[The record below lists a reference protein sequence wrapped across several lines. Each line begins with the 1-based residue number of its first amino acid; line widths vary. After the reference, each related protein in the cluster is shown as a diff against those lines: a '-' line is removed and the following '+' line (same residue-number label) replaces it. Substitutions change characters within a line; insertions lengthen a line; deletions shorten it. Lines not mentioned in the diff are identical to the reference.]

1 MTVLMDPVI
10 QYILLMGITI
20 IFTTIALNRDS
31 ITFSLL
37 AAFTWFVAS
46 LGHLAIGQLDSPLTA
61 ALAMLYVGIGIV
73 FTVSTLDKTLAFMKE
88 SRARLEI

>member
-1 MTVLMDPVI
+1 MDPVI
-10 QYILLMGITI
+10 QYILLMGITL
-20 IFTTIALNRDS
+20 IFTIIALSRDS

-73 FTVSTLDKTLAFMKE
+73 FIVSGMDKTLALLKE
-88 SRARLEI
+88 NRARLEL

>member
-20 IFTTIALNRDS
+20 IFTSIALSRDS

-46 LGHLAIGQLDSPLTA
+46 SGHLAIGQLDSPLTA
-61 ALAMLYVGIGIV
+61 ALAMHYDGKGLV
-73 FTVSTLDKTLAFMKE
+73 FTVNTVDKTLAYMKE
-88 SRARLEI
+88 SRARLEL